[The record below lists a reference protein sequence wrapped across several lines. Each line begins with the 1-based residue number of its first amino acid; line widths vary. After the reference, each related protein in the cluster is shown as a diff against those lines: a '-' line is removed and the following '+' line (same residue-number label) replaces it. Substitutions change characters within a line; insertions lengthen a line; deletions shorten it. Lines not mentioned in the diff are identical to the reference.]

1 MELLEGLP
9 SRTGEEWF
17 ETAST
22 RAALA
27 GLAGMAGSG
36 VSADAAV
43 TEADAAMASLRR
55 AVAMGS
61 RRLDSYRAEDA
72 LNPLR
77 GRDDFKLLMIDLAF
91 PKQVCA
97 RSE

>member
-1 MELLEGLP
+1 MSG
-9 SRTGEEWF
+9 F
-17 ETAST
+17 ETACT

-36 VSADAAV
+36 VSADVAV

-61 RRLDSYRAEDA
+61 RRLDSYRTEDA

-77 GRDDFKLLMIDLAF
+77 GRDDFRLLMIDLAF